1 MKKCSEEEFVKLS
14 NFFKVFADGTR
25 LKILGL
31 LLDQKCSVGEIAGKL
46 NMTLSAVSHQLKS
59 LKELNLV
66 KSTKDGQNV
75 IYSLSDDH
83 IETIFTYGIEHIREV
98 K

>member
-1 MKKCSEEEFVKLS
+1 MKKCSDEEFDKLS
-14 NFFKVFADGTR
+14 NFFKVFADSSR

-31 LLDQKCSVGEIAGKL
+31 LLDSKCSVGEIANKL

-75 IYSLSDDH
+75 FYSLSDDH
-83 IETIFTYGIEHIREV
+83 IQTIFTYGIEHIREA